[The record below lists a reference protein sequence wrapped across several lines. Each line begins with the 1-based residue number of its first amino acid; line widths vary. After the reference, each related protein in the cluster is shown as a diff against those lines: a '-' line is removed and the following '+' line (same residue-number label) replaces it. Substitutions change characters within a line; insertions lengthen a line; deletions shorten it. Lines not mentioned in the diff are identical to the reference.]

1 MNYSARQRFEQLL
14 QSQGQSMAAP
24 VQGTRSNQM
33 LSAVRMAEGGAVGS
47 LPTLAEMSN
56 PDFKFQGTQLGANA
70 PFTQMN
76 PIVPMFNLEAP
87 AFGGMEQSTYDFTAP
102 VVQGGSMYQPPRQ
115 APAMTQSTSAYR
127 PVDATTV
134 MDSSGNI
141 PNVPVNPSDYLSP
154 MASAVGGA
162 PATTISSAIPQLITA
177 EESARRASDAQA
189 AQARMEQ
196 EQAAAREQAGIQAE
210 LERRRASEQAA
221 AQAAADQEAQRL
233 QQQEQARMAQA
244 QAQAQAAEQARAQE
258 QVSAAAGAEAERRQK
273 AQAASDAAEQAERA
287 RQAEAIKR
295 NKDNEII
302 GFLTQGIRG
311 MFGGSEPEI
320 YNPNEM
326 VPVTRLVDGGRGGQ
340 IVEQVSRSQYDI
352 EQARARAYQ
361 KAFGA

>member
-1 MNYSARQRFEQLL
+1 MNYSARERFEQLM

-56 PDFKFQGTQLGANA
+56 PDFKFQGTQLGASA

-76 PIVPMFNLEAP
+76 PIVPMFNLESP

-162 PATTISSAIPQLITA
+162 PAATIGSAIPQLITA

-210 LERRRASEQAA
+210 LQRRRAAEQAA

-244 QAQAQAAEQARAQE
+244 QAERDRIAQE
-258 QVSAAAGAEAERRQK
+258 QSSAAAGAEAERRQK

-295 NKDNEII
+295 NKDNRIM
-302 GFLTQGIRG
+302 GYMTQGIREI
-311 MFGGSEPEI
+311 FGGSEPEI